1 MFIFIYSYNI
11 YNIRKTKTMKR
22 NTFGVQMSWWNSDKS
37 DDSDN
42 GVKIDWDAYDNINSN
57 NNTPEDRGVIEVPA
71 GSESVIYQDEDGNY
85 YEVDIGELEDYDDE
99 GEIEHSKSSSTTR
112 RISTKSKKTAVA
124 QKTTIQRYNNQ
135 IRYNVFRGHVR

>member
-1 MFIFIYSYNI
+1 
-11 YNIRKTKTMKR
+11 
-22 NTFGVQMSWWNSDKS
+22 MSWWNSDKS

-42 GVKIDWDAYDNINSN
+42 GAKIDWDAYNDLNN
-57 NNTPEDRGVIEVPA
+57 NNTSEDRGVIEVPA

-99 GEIEHSKSSSTTR
+99 GEIEHSKSSSATR

>member
-1 MFIFIYSYNI
+1 MFIFIYS

-42 GVKIDWDAYDNINSN
+42 GAKIDWDAYNDLNN
-57 NNTPEDRGVIEVPA
+57 NNTSEDRGVIEVPA

-99 GEIEHSKSSSTTR
+99 GEIEHSKSSSATR

>member
-1 MFIFIYSYNI
+1 
-11 YNIRKTKTMKR
+11 MKR
-22 NTFGVQMSWWNSDKS
+22 NTFGVQMSWWNSDKI

-42 GVKIDWDAYDNINSN
+42 GAKIDWDAYNDLNN
-57 NNTPEDRGVIEVPA
+57 NNTSEDRGVIEVPA

-99 GEIEHSKSSSTTR
+99 GEIEHSKSSSATR